1 MPFKMLEIFQNNF
14 SSGLTATQEI
24 LCRALTTPP
33 TPSLFCPLVF
43 DSWWGVGIQ
52 FDQIKPRDVGALQ
65 HFPRVISECS
75 SLITHHSPLI
85 THHSSLTTHDSWL
98 INYHSSPLTQ
108 SSRVTAS
115 ASASAGINQ
124 HQSMTMCLCHCPSRR
139 KSMCIGIH
147 VQNTR

>member
-1 MPFKMLEIFQNNF
+1 MPFKMLEIFQNSF
-14 SSGLTATQEI
+14 WSGLTATQEI

-43 DSWWGVGIQ
+43 DSWWGVGVWS
-52 FDQIKPRDVGALQ
+52 DKAKRRGCNPT
-65 HFPRVISECS
+65 S
-75 SLITHHSPLI
+75 SQSDLWVLITHHSSLI

-115 ASASAGINQ
+115 ASAGINQ

-139 KSMCIGIH
+139 KPMCIGIH